1 MQTWILSSRLNR
13 RAANESMFQT
23 TKKSYILKCPFPC
36 LDGAKCSKAWRIQ
49 ADPLEKIS
57 WDLNE
62 DEGYPSLP
70 YRYYEEGI
78 PLHNRGTG
86 LTKAGKAWVTRMK
99 AHIDRE
105 HGFGAEPY
113 NNEAVLE
120 EYTQLNN
127 LFLRWVSS
135 PYYFWTVKIC
145 RGIQILTFSYS
156 NLFCSQRTS
165 SGGIA
170 HRGGVQPRSTRNS
183 HP

>member
-1 MQTWILSSRLNR
+1 M
-13 RAANESMFQT
+13 
-23 TKKSYILKCPFPC
+23 
-36 LDGAKCSKAWRIQ
+36 
-49 ADPLEKIS
+49 EKIS

-78 PLHNRGTG
+78 PLHNRGIG

-156 NLFCSQRTS
+156 NPFCSQKAS
-165 SGGIA
+165 SGASRTEEECNQGPQGTHTHEGDERPK
-170 HRGGVQPRSTRNS
+170 HRVGC
-183 HP
+183 